1 MSASGALAGTLRCHI
16 ARHKLPKRPC
26 LWQRDLGMRSILRVI
41 TRLQM
46 ATPPES
52 ALGTDKGKP
61 VRKAG
66 AQSYRSKGVTA

>member
-1 MSASGALAGTLRCHI
+1 M
-16 ARHKLPKRPC
+16 P
-26 LWQRDLGMRSILRVI
+26 
-41 TRLQM
+41 
-46 ATPPES
+46 TPNGDSREI